1 MKTFVKIIIFL
12 LVVVLIAVGIIYTSV
27 YLSLNKNYEPYIGLI
42 EKYSEEVGLDEEL
55 LAAIIKVESGFDAEA
70 KSNMGAVGLMQLLP
84 ETAEW
89 MSEKLG
95 MEFEE
100 EDLLDPETNI
110 KLGTNYFKYLFDLY
124 KSEDLAI
131 LAYNGGLGNVNKW
144 IENGTI
150 TNSQSSYE
158 NIPIYETKT
167 YLTRIK
173 DNRDLYDIVWEDVL
187 KNTDDSQF
195 LRSYKFLKKIVLNHF
210 R

>member
-1 MKTFVKIIIFL
+1 MKIFAKIIVFL
-12 LVVVLIAVGIIYTSV
+12 LIVALIAVGIIYASV

-42 EKYSEEVGLDEEL
+42 EKYSKETGLDEEL
-55 LAAIIKVESGFDAEA
+55 LAAIIKVESGFNKDA

-89 MSEKLG
+89 MSDKLDI
-95 MEFEE
+95 EFEE
-100 EDLLDPETNI
+100 EDLLDPEKNI
-110 KLGTNYFKYLFDLY
+110 KLGSHYFKYLFDMY

-144 IENGTI
+144 LENGTI

-158 NIPIYETKT
+158 NIPIYETRT

-173 DNRDLYDIVWEDVL
+173 DNRDLYELVWQDVL

-195 LRSYKFLKKIVLNHF
+195 LRSYKFLKKIVMNHIK
-210 R
+210 